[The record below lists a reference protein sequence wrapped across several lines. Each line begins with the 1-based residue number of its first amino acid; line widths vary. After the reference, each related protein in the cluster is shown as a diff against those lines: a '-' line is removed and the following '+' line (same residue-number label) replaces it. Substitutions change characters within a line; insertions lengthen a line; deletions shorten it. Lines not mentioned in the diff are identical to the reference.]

1 MNIKTRIR
9 EGFYN
14 RLTGESNTFRTA
26 ITLSSGKYKL
36 FYHIVPQVFPQTTTP
51 INSPYV
57 VLDILPINQDRD
69 TGNKF
74 YEFIVQFRVSSLT
87 AQNCEDVAG
96 LLIERLE
103 DSESNLTFTDYLTIR
118 ITRESQIDLGFSE
131 NIWGA
136 VIQYRVLLQEV
147 NNE

>member
-1 MNIKTRIR
+1 
-9 EGFYN
+9 
-14 RLTGESNTFRTA
+14 
-26 ITLSSGKYKL
+26 
-36 FYHIVPQVFPQTTTP
+36 V
-51 INSPYV
+51 NSPYV
-57 VLDILPINQDRD
+57 VLDVLPINQDRD

-74 YEFIVQFRVSSLT
+74 YEFIVQFRVASLT

-103 DSESNLTFTDYLTIR
+103 DSENNLTFTDYLTIR